1 MRKTKTEA
9 QKTRQHLLDAALEV
23 FWRDGVTRASLQ
35 AIAQEAGVTR
45 GALYWHFKNKEDLFE
60 TLFEQQYADFFA
72 AFNDQTL
79 RDNQDVWTHLQ
90 HNLTAMF
97 ETLATRESKHKF
109 CNVMFSKCEQTAGNE
124 TITELACRYHRLF
137 QKQIAY
143 ALQLSREQGRLPENT
158 DIELAA
164 IYLESSLVGL
174 IKIWIDE
181 PERFDLIA
189 KSKRVIAANM
199 RVIAANMRVL
209 QQGLA

>member
-90 HNLTAMF
+90 HNLTTMF

-109 CNVMFSKCEQTAGNE
+109 CNVMFSKCEQTASNE

-199 RVIAANMRVL
+199 RVL

>member
-45 GALYWHFKNKEDLFE
+45 GALYWHFKNKEYLFE

-90 HNLTAMF
+90 HNLTTMF

-199 RVIAANMRVL
+199 RVL

>member
-9 QKTRQHLLDAALEV
+9 QKTRQHFLDAALEV

-199 RVIAANMRVL
+199 RVL

>member
-109 CNVMFSKCEQTAGNE
+109 CNVMFSKCEQTAGND
-124 TITELACRYHRLF
+124 TITELACRSHRLF
-137 QKQIAY
+137 HTQIAY

-158 DIELAA
+158 DIERAA
-164 IYLESSLVGL
+164 IYLESSFVGL
-174 IKIWIDE
+174 IYIWIDE

-199 RVIAANMRVL
+199 RVL

>member
-1 MRKTKTEA
+1 M
-9 QKTRQHLLDAALEV
+9 LDAALEV

-158 DIELAA
+158 DIELTA

-199 RVIAANMRVL
+199 RVL

>member
-1 MRKTKTEA
+1 
-9 QKTRQHLLDAALEV
+9 LLDAALEV

-90 HNLTAMF
+90 HNLTTMF

-199 RVIAANMRVL
+199 RVL

>member
-109 CNVMFSKCEQTAGNE
+109 CNVIFSKCEQTAGNE

-199 RVIAANMRVL
+199 RVL

>member
-9 QKTRQHLLDAALEV
+9 QKTRRYLLDAALEV

-45 GALYWHFKNKEDLFE
+45 GALYWYFKNKEDLFE

-199 RVIAANMRVL
+199 RVLR
-209 QQGLA
+209 QGLA

>member
-9 QKTRQHLLDAALEV
+9 QKTRRYLLDAALEV

-90 HNLTAMF
+90 HNLTTMF

-199 RVIAANMRVL
+199 RVL

>member
-90 HNLTAMF
+90 HNLTTMF

-164 IYLESSLVGL
+164 IYFESSFVGL

-199 RVIAANMRVL
+199 RVL

>member
-109 CNVMFSKCEQTAGNE
+109 CNVMFSKCEHTAGNE

-158 DIELAA
+158 DIELVA

-199 RVIAANMRVL
+199 RVL

>member
-9 QKTRQHLLDAALEV
+9 QKTHQHLLDAALEV

-90 HNLTAMF
+90 HNLTTMF

-124 TITELACRYHRLF
+124 TITELACHYHRLF

-199 RVIAANMRVL
+199 RVL

>member
-9 QKTRQHLLDAALEV
+9 QKTHQHLLDAALEV

-90 HNLTAMF
+90 HNLTTMF

-189 KSKRVIAANM
+189 QSK

>member
-90 HNLTAMF
+90 HNLTTMF

-158 DIELAA
+158 DIKLAA

-199 RVIAANMRVL
+199 RVL

>member
-23 FWRDGVTRASLQ
+23 FWRDGVTCASLQ

-90 HNLTAMF
+90 HNLTDMF

-143 ALQLSREQGRLPENT
+143 AQQLSREQGRLPENT

-199 RVIAANMRVL
+199 RVL

>member
-90 HNLTAMF
+90 HNLTTMF

-199 RVIAANMRVL
+199 RVL

>member
-97 ETLATRESKHKF
+97 ETLATRESKQKF

-137 QKQIAY
+137 QKQITY

-199 RVIAANMRVL
+199 RVL

>member
-9 QKTRQHLLDAALEV
+9 TRTRQHLLDAALEV

-35 AIAQEAGVTR
+35 AIAQQAGVTR

-90 HNLTAMF
+90 HNLTTMF

-199 RVIAANMRVL
+199 RVL

>member
-60 TLFEQQYADFFA
+60 TLFEQQYADLFA

-90 HNLTAMF
+90 HNLTTMF

-199 RVIAANMRVL
+199 RVL

>member
-9 QKTRQHLLDAALEV
+9 QKTRQYLLDAALEV

-90 HNLTAMF
+90 HNLTTMF

-164 IYLESSLVGL
+164 IYLESILVGL

-199 RVIAANMRVL
+199 RVL

>member
-45 GALYWHFKNKEDLFE
+45 GALYWHFKNKEYLFE

-90 HNLTAMF
+90 HNLTTMF

-109 CNVMFSKCEQTAGNE
+109 CNVMFSKCEQTASNE

-199 RVIAANMRVL
+199 RVL

>member
-9 QKTRQHLLDAALEV
+9 QKTRQHLLDVALEV

-60 TLFEQQYADFFA
+60 TLFERQYADFFA

-90 HNLTAMF
+90 HNLTTMF

-199 RVIAANMRVL
+199 RVL

>member
-97 ETLATRESKHKF
+97 ETVATRESKHKF

-181 PERFDLIA
+181 PERFDLIG
-189 KSKRVIAANM
+189 KSQHVIAANM
-199 RVIAANMRVL
+199 QAL
-209 QQGLA
+209 QQGILS

>member
-90 HNLTAMF
+90 HNLTTMF

-109 CNVMFSKCEQTAGNE
+109 CNVMFSKCEQTASNE
-124 TITELACRYHRLF
+124 SITELACRYHRLF

-199 RVIAANMRVL
+199 RVL

>member
-137 QKQIAY
+137 QKQITY

-181 PERFDLIA
+181 PEQFDLIA

-199 RVIAANMRVL
+199 RVL

>member
-9 QKTRQHLLDAALEV
+9 QKTHQHLLDAALEV

-90 HNLTAMF
+90 HNLTTMF

-199 RVIAANMRVL
+199 RVL
-209 QQGLA
+209 QQGVA

>member
-35 AIAQEAGVTR
+35 AIAQEADVTR

-79 RDNQDVWTHLQ
+79 RDNQAVWTHLQ
-90 HNLTAMF
+90 HNLTTMF

-199 RVIAANMRVL
+199 RVL

>member
-9 QKTRQHLLDAALEV
+9 QKTHQHLLDAALEV

-90 HNLTAMF
+90 HNLTTMF

-199 RVIAANMRVL
+199 RVL

>member
-9 QKTRQHLLDAALEV
+9 QKTRRYLLDAALEV

-35 AIAQEAGVTR
+35 AIAQEASVTR

-90 HNLTAMF
+90 HNLTTMF

-199 RVIAANMRVL
+199 RVL

>member
-23 FWRDGVTRASLQ
+23 FWRDGVTRTSLQ

-137 QKQIAY
+137 QKQITY

-199 RVIAANMRVL
+199 RVL

>member
-90 HNLTAMF
+90 HNLTTMF

-174 IKIWIDE
+174 VKIWLDE
-181 PERFDLIA
+181 PERFDLME
-189 KSKRVIAANM
+189 KSK

>member
-9 QKTRQHLLDAALEV
+9 QKTRQYLLDAALEV

-90 HNLTAMF
+90 HNLTTMF

-199 RVIAANMRVL
+199 CVL

>member
-9 QKTRQHLLDAALEV
+9 QKTHQHLLDAALEV

-164 IYLESSLVGL
+164 IYLESSSVGL

-199 RVIAANMRVL
+199 RVL

>member
-164 IYLESSLVGL
+164 IYVESSLVGL
-174 IKIWIDE
+174 SKIWIDE

-199 RVIAANMRVL
+199 RVL

>member
-9 QKTRQHLLDAALEV
+9 QKTRQYLLDAALEV
-23 FWRDGVTRASLQ
+23 FWRDGVNRASLQ

-90 HNLTAMF
+90 HNLTTMF

-199 RVIAANMRVL
+199 RVL

>member
-60 TLFEQQYADFFA
+60 TLFEQQYADFFFA

-199 RVIAANMRVL
+199 RVL

>member
-90 HNLTAMF
+90 HNLTTMF

-164 IYLESSLVGL
+164 IYLESSLVSL

-199 RVIAANMRVL
+199 RVL